1 MQDLADICL
10 PRADAATRA
19 QLATVL
25 MPQASSMHDKL
36 ELLARRDA
44 IAARVKEVLAIAAD
58 GRDDVLD
65 LVIDLDLAE
74 AAA

>member
-1 MQDLADICL
+1 
-10 PRADAATRA
+10 
-19 QLATVL
+19 
-25 MPQASSMHDKL
+25 MHDKL